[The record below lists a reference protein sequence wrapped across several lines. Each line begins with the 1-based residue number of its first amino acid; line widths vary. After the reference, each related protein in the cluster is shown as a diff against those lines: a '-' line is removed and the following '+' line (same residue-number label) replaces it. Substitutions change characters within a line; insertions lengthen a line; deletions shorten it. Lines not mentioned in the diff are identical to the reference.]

1 VGACA
6 SVVLARAMVRD
17 LYQGDRAAQMLSTLF
32 LKGVLRPAAHVDE
45 VLVVH
50 FHNVVEQR
58 LSCLDK
64 EAGDERIALS

>member
-1 VGACA
+1 
-6 SVVLARAMVRD
+6 M
-17 LYQGDRAAQMLSTLF
+17 LF

-50 FHNVVEQR
+50 FHVVEQR